1 MSAPSSPRK
10 ARNLEKSRKE
20 ILDAAF
26 LEVYRHGFQGVSV
39 DDIVAKTSLTKG
51 AFYHHFPTKLDL
63 GYAIVEDVLT
73 PLTIARWVTPLGE
86 YANPL
91 EGILRLME
99 RNIGGAEPSLL
110 RTGCPVNNLAQEMAP
125 IDRGFRKRIHGTL
138 SLWIGELE
146 VHLKRG
152 QKTGFIRRDVDT
164 RQAAHFIV
172 MLHEGIYGLIK
183 GLDDPD
189 AFNTLFAPVKEYL
202 RSIATLSTRE

>member
-1 MSAPSSPRK
+1 LAATNSPKK

-20 ILDAAF
+20 ILDTAF

-63 GYAIVEDVLT
+63 GYAIVEDVLA

-91 EGILRLME
+91 EGILRIME

-125 IDRGFRKRIHGTL
+125 IDRGFRKRIQGTL
-138 SLWIGELE
+138 NLWISELE

-189 AFNTLFAPVKEYL
+189 AFNTLFTPVKEYL
-202 RSIATLSTRE
+202 RSISTLSTRE